1 MRSYSYMH
9 YVSFNDYIMKVIDK
23 NEVFHMCYVDAWSV
37 KVSGLMKSLISMCEV
52 MGLHMY
58 IALVD

>member
-1 MRSYSYMH
+1 MH